1 MGDGQ
6 VRSNRRRPLPV
17 IGVRFLTLSL
27 GRLWFEIG
35 ALRSARAVFVAHC
48 RIDNRL
54 HLSFEFGRAERLRE
68 RVGEHRRR
76 RAAAHV
82 DGSVTDEEKCRDLF
96 SQTPTQSKPME
107 DDPAVFTQHTE

>member
-1 MGDGQ
+1 MARYDQTGGG
-6 VRSNRRRPLPV
+6 RSPV

-54 HLSFEFGRAERLRE
+54 HLSFEVGRAERLRE
-68 RVGEHRRR
+68 QVGEHRRR

-82 DGSVTDEEKCRDLF
+82 DGSVADEVAHVRRL
-96 SQTPTQSKPME
+96 SSRG
-107 DDPAVFTQHTE
+107 